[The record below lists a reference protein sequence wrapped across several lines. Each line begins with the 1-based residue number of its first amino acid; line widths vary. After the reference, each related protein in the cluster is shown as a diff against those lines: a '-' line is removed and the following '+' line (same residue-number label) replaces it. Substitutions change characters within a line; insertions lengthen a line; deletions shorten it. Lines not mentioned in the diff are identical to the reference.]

1 MDIKLTLSL
10 VLILTFFNNLRD
22 PSAALAFLATIW
34 CTSLFLD
41 LLFVFARA
49 ITSSIASP
57 KSLHTLRTLFPIKS
71 HNLLMLSLTA
81 GIDKIEYVITTADTT
96 IVPRTI
102 RYTISSTKRNLPVE
116 SV

>member
-1 MDIKLTLSL
+1 
-10 VLILTFFNNLRD
+10 
-22 PSAALAFLATIW
+22 
-34 CTSLFLD
+34 
-41 LLFVFARA
+41 
-49 ITSSIASP
+49 
-57 KSLHTLRTLFPIKS
+57 
-71 HNLLMLSLTA
+71 MLSLTA